1 MMTRIIL
8 LLCLLTATFAAAEDA
23 HPIRICVGPLENHST
38 YQLPT
43 DKLQAELVSQ
53 LSHKHIRAVIITGQ
67 DLSAEMAKNSCE
79 YLFSAEFS
87 NSAIPRDEHICDK
100 CPVVDERKH
109 FALQFGFYLKKSP
122 AQDPVYSHRGAVIDK
137 NPKTCADDHIW
148 ETVRFI
154 RDYFKSVGKPT
165 G

>member
-1 MMTRIIL
+1 MTTRMIL
-8 LLCLLTATFAAAEDA
+8 FLCLLAVTCAAAQDA
-23 HPIRICVGPLENHST
+23 PPIRICVAPLENHST

-43 DKLQAELVSQ
+43 DKLQASLVSQ
-53 LSHKHIRAVIITGQ
+53 LGHQHIMAVSITGQ
-67 DLSAEMAKNSCE
+67 DLSAEMAKNNCG

-87 NSAIPRDEHICDK
+87 NSAIQHGVPICDK

-122 AQDPVYSHRGAVIDK
+122 AQDPVYSHKGAVIDK

-154 RDYFKSVGKPT
+154 SDYFKSVGQPNN
-165 G
+165 

>member
-1 MMTRIIL
+1 MMMRTML
-8 LLCLLTATFAAAEDA
+8 LLFLLTATFAAAADK
-23 HPIRICVGPLENHST
+23 PSIRICVGPLENHSS
-38 YQLPT
+38 YQLPI
-43 DKLQAELVSQ
+43 DKLKADLVFQ
-53 LSHKHIRAVIITGQ
+53 LSHKHIRGVSITGQ
-67 DLSAEMAKNSCE
+67 DLSAEMAKNNCE
-79 YLFSAEFS
+79 YLVSAEFS
-87 NSAIPRDEHICDK
+87 NSAIKSGEPICGK

-122 AQDPVYSHRGAVIDK
+122 AEAPVYSHRGAVIDK

-154 RDYFKSVGKPT
+154 RDYFKSVGKAT